1 MGRMVNRG
9 SVGSDPAP
17 RYEDMD
23 EVSRA
28 KADMDYQRR
37 SGNAIGYRQA
47 KAHYRNAL
55 RRARRKGTE

>member
-1 MGRMVNRG
+1 MGRMLNRG
-9 SVGSDPAP
+9 RIGTEPAP

-23 EVSRA
+23 EASQA

-47 KAHYRNAL
+47 RARYRNAL
-55 RRARRKGTE
+55 RKARRKGTE

>member
-1 MGRMVNRG
+1 MNRG

-17 RYEDMD
+17 RYDEMD

-28 KADMDYQRR
+28 KADLDYQRR
-37 SGNAIGYRQA
+37 RGNPIGYRQA

-55 RRARRKGTE
+55 RKARRKGKDI